1 MDLHLFL
8 SSFPILAEMWMKT
21 TPSEV
26 NIESLTISDT
36 PLVPALFNAY
46 LECLPYLRTLHS
58 ITILPSPKDKWYL
71 SDAHLIQLV
80 SVLATQKCPE
90 FDSLHIPSQHIGV
103 KGIDAFVSLFIN
115 NRLLKCY
122 DIDMSNNRFGD
133 KGAIALARLF
143 NHISQS
149 VFIQRLCI
157 SGNGIKGRGGT
168 SLFNSL
174 GSEERILLQ
183 EIDVSGRLKGMNK
196 W

>member
-21 TPSEV
+21 TPNEV

-80 SVLATQKCPE
+80 SVLATQQCPE
-90 FDSLHIPSQHIGV
+90 FDSLHIPNQRIGV

-115 NRLLKCY
+115 NHLLKCY
-122 DIDMSNNRFGD
+122 DIDMSNNRIGD
-133 KGAIALARLF
+133 KGAIALAKLF
-143 NHISQS
+143 SHISQS

-168 SLFNSL
+168 SLLNSL

-183 EIDVSGRLKGMNK
+183 EIDVSGRSNRHE
-196 W
+196 